1 MKLDAFM
8 KKVLFLILQ
17 SNSTVTSLDVADTNL
32 GADGVRHLADLLRE
46 NHFITELVGL
56 LCLSFPIHPPTQ
68 SWYPKKKTHHLL
80 DARR

>member
-1 MKLDAFM
+1 MFVVIRSDKIGCIHDKSPLLL
-8 KKVLFLILQ
+8 VQ

-56 LCLSFPIHPPTQ
+56 LC
-68 SWYPKKKTHHLL
+68 
-80 DARR
+80 